1 MLGNSHHD
9 GNWANNGRIGGY
21 YPLCSLTNM
30 DSGQVNTELRKHEV
44 KEFVRGIA
52 KDSGGDGGL
61 FSSMTMKS

>member
-9 GNWANNGRIGGY
+9 GNRVNNGRIGGY
-21 YPLCSLTNM
+21 YPLYSLTNM
-30 DSGQVNTELRKHEV
+30 GQVNTELRKHEV

-61 FSSMTMKS
+61 FSSKTMKS